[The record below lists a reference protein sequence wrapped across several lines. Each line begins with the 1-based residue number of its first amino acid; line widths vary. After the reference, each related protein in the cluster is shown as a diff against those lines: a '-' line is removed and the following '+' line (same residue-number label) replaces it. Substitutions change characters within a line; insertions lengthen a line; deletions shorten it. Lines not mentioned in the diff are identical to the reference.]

1 MVLQTPS
8 QEGPGPVKGL
18 DFSEAQC
25 TVAYLHIRLHNSIQ
39 STQEELAPLKGPGQG
54 HLKFPELDDS
64 DSWFDLKNSIFT
76 IGLI

>member
-18 DFSEAQC
+18 DFREAQC
-25 TVAYLHIRLHNSIQ
+25 TVAYLLHNSIQ
-39 STQEELAPLKGPGQG
+39 STQEELAPLKGQGQG